1 VPRASDA
8 DPTPRLAP
16 LCPRRRAA
24 GGGRAGEAGGEAV
37 AATAGVW
44 GHHAQGHRGAAAGP
58 LLRPG
63 HGGGLP
69 LLPRRRRGERLPAPR
84 RVLRD
89 LMELSCFGAW
99 LKFISKC

>member
-16 LCPRRRAA
+16 LCPQRRAA

-37 AATAGVW
+37 TATAGVW
-44 GHHAQGHRGAAAGP
+44 GRHAQGHRGAAAGP

-63 HGGGLP
+63 HGAAFLFSHADAVESHF
-69 LLPRRRRGERLPAPR
+69 R
-84 RVLRD
+84 LRD
-89 LMELSCFGAW
+89 VCSTT
-99 LKFISKC
+99 